1 MKYSDSFKIL
11 KTAVQAINDLKLM
24 ANNPVKNFIPN
35 FTDNQNSNNNMK
47 NNVFVEPNDSNIEF
61 NKDDSI
67 DSNNTNTKSQYSE
80 ECKLLDNKNIDYSN
94 IEQDT
99 SSGSQG
105 IIDSITNQLTS
116 VRLQQAI
123 ILSEIV
129 GKPRSKTRKR
139 RRF

>member
-11 KTAVQAINDLKLM
+11 KTAVQAINDPKLM
-24 ANNPVKNFIPN
+24 ANNPVKNFISN

-47 NNVFVEPNDSNIEF
+47 NNVFGEPNDSNIEF

-67 DSNNTNTKSQYSE
+67 RSNNTNTESQYSE
-80 ECKLLDNKNIDYSN
+80 ESKLLDNKNREYSN
-94 IEQDT
+94 VLQDN

-105 IIDSITNQLTS
+105 IIDSIINQLTS

>member
-1 MKYSDSFKIL
+1 MKYSDIIQIL
-11 KTAVQAINDLKLM
+11 KNVVKMSNDPMFLVNK
-24 ANNPVKNFIPN
+24 PVKSNISNASNKVNLKNNINSNIYIEPED
-35 FTDNQNSNNNMK
+35 DNIEYNKGVPVKDSKSSEEGNSYDGSQSNNNIGCC
-47 NNVFVEPNDSNIEF
+47 NR
-61 NKDDSI
+61 
-67 DSNNTNTKSQYSE
+67 Q
-80 ECKLLDNKNIDYSN
+80 
-94 IEQDT
+94 QDI

-105 IIDSITNQLTS
+105 IIDSIAKELTS